1 MTTPNVVSFNEYVR
15 ALELQYQQRESKLF
29 RTVRTTTQSALSA
42 FYSYIGSTT
51 LDEKTTRHR
60 PTPIAEI
67 DHLRRRLQ
75 ITFASRGIPLD
86 PDDEVKMVGEPGSKY
101 FQAIAAAAG
110 RRTDTK
116 ILAALAGTAYSGQE
130 GATSVNNY
138 DSGECRLIA
147 GDGTLVTAGSD
158 HSNTTETALTL
169 PKLALCRTLFTNA
182 HVPEE
187 GRYFVTNEYNVG
199 KLLQDTTYGSQ
210 EWLTVR
216 DIQNG
221 KVGRLYGFEFVIL
234 ADDMFTTNATD
245 TGCLECYA
253 WQRDAVICA
262 TGAGTYA
269 PELRADQRVDLDM
282 MWQFYGSQY
291 CGATR
296 LKGPGVIEIL
306 LDAA

>member
-15 ALELQYQQRESKLF
+15 ALELQYQQKESKLF
-29 RTVRTTTQSALSA
+29 RTVRTGTQSGLSD
-42 FYSYIGSTT
+42 FKSYIGSTT
-51 LDEKTTRHR
+51 LDDKTTRHR
-60 PTPIAEI
+60 ATPLAEI
-67 DHLRRRLQ
+67 DHLRRRIQ
-75 ITFASRGIPLD
+75 ITFASRAIPLD
-86 PDDEVKMVGEPGSKY
+86 EDDQVNMVGEPGSKY

-110 RRTDTK
+110 RRCDTK
-116 ILAALAGTAYSGQE
+116 ILAGLGGTAYTGQE

-158 HSNTTETALTL
+158 HSNTTETGLTL
-169 PKLALCRTLFTNA
+169 PKLNLCKTLFTNA

-187 GRYFVTNEYNVG
+187 GRYFVTNEYNIG
-199 KLLQDTTYGSQ
+199 KLMQDTTYGSQ
-210 EWLTVR
+210 EYMTVR
-216 DIQNG
+216 DIKEG
-221 KVGRLYGFEFVIL
+221 KMGRLYGFEFIVL

-245 TGCLECYA
+245 TGCIECYA
-253 WQRDAVICA
+253 YQRDALLCH
-262 TGAGTYA
+262 TGAGAYA
-269 PELRADQRVDLDM
+269 PQLRADQRVDLDM

-296 LKGPGVIEIL
+296 LHGPGVIEIL